1 MRLEQTLVGQPAR
14 QAAECQQPF
23 GPGFSRRV
31 IEQLHSLQLRVSDYT
46 DGGIGVCEW
55 QALDGRGEC
64 IATVRVRGY

>member
-1 MRLEQTLVGQPAR
+1 MRLEQTLVGGPAR
-14 QAAECQQPF
+14 QAAEFQQPF

-46 DGGIGVCEW
+46 DPAPDVCEW
-55 QALDGRGEC
+55 QALDARGEC